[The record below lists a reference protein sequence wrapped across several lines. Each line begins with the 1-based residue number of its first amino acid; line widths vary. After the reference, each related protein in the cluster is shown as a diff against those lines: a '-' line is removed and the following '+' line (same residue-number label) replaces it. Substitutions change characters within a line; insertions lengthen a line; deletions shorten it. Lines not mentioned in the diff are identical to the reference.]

1 VLRAFYDHGVTLS
14 DPSGGRRGTGRRVSA
29 RPFTATYGPWALVAG
44 GSEGL
49 GAAFA
54 RELAR
59 RGLHLVLVARRPGPL
74 AQTAELIRQAT
85 RAQVLTVTADLAAP
99 GAIDLV
105 AEATADRPVGL
116 VVANA
121 AISPTG
127 PFIACTEA
135 DIGAV
140 ADLNCRATALLA
152 HRFLPPMV
160 QRGRGGLILMSSLA
174 GLQGVPGLAMYSA
187 SKAFLNTLAQALWAE
202 HRGSGV
208 DVIAC
213 CAGAVTTPGYRQAAR
228 RTAPGATTPE
238 QVAAAA
244 LDALGHGF
252 RVVPGPLNKVSTVAL
267 ERLLP
272 KRAAIAVF
280 GRASAATLHDPPT
293 PDPAG

>member
-1 VLRAFYDHGVTLS
+1 M
-14 DPSGGRRGTGRRVSA
+14 SA
-29 RPFTATYGPWALVAG
+29 RPFAAAYGPWALVAG

-54 RELAR
+54 HELAR
-59 RGLHLVLVARRPGPL
+59 RGLHLVLVARRPEPL
-74 AQTAELIRQAT
+74 AETAALLRQTT
-85 RAQVLTVTADLAAP
+85 GAQVQTVTADLGAP

-121 AISPTG
+121 ATSPTG
-127 PFIACTEA
+127 PFTAITEA
-135 DIGAV
+135 DVGAV

-160 QRGRGGLILMSSLA
+160 ERGRGGLILMSSLA
-174 GLQGVPGLAMYSA
+174 GLQGVPGLAVYSA
-187 SKAFLNTLAQALWAE
+187 SKAFLITLAEALWAE
-202 HRGSGV
+202 NRGSGV

-213 CAGAVTTPGYRQAAR
+213 CPGAVTTPGYRQATR

-244 LDALGHGF
+244 LDALGTGF
-252 RVVPGPLNKVSTVAL
+252 RVVPGQLNRLSTVTL

-272 KRAAIAVF
+272 KRAAIAVL
-280 GRASAATLHDPPT
+280 GRAAAAALR
-293 PDPAG
+293 DPAG

>member
-1 VLRAFYDHGVTLS
+1 
-14 DPSGGRRGTGRRVSA
+14 VSA
-29 RPFTATYGPWALVAG
+29 RPFAATYGPWALVAG

-54 RELAR
+54 HELAR

-74 AQTAELIRQAT
+74 AATADLIHATT
-85 RAQVLTVTADLAAP
+85 RAQVHTVTADLAAP

-105 AEATADRPVGL
+105 AGATADRPVGL

-127 PFIACTEA
+127 AFTAGTEA
-135 DIGAV
+135 DVRAV

-152 HRFLPPMV
+152 HRFLPAMV
-160 QRGRGGLILMSSLA
+160 ERRRGGLILMSSLA

-187 SKAFLNTLAQALWAE
+187 SKAFLITLAQALWAE
-202 HRGSGV
+202 NRGSGV

-213 CAGAVTTPGYRQAAR
+213 CAGAVMTPGYQQATR

-238 QVAAAA
+238 HVAAAA
-244 LDALGHGF
+244 LDALGRGF
-252 RVVPGPLNKVSTVAL
+252 RVIPGPLNKVSTLAL
-267 ERLLP
+267 ERLAP

-280 GRASAATLHDPPT
+280 GRASAAALHDP
-293 PDPAG
+293 AG

>member
-1 VLRAFYDHGVTLS
+1 
-14 DPSGGRRGTGRRVSA
+14 VSA
-29 RPFTATYGPWALVAG
+29 RPFAVAYGPWALVAG

-49 GAAFA
+49 GASFA
-54 RELAR
+54 HELAR

-74 AQTAELIRQAT
+74 AQTAERIRQST
-85 RAQVLTVTADLAAP
+85 EAQVQTVTADLAAP
-99 GAIDLV
+99 GAIDLI
-105 AEATADRPVGL
+105 AEDIADREVGL

-127 PFIACTEA
+127 PFTATPEA

-160 QRGRGGLILMSSLA
+160 GRGRGGLILMSSLA

-187 SKAFLNTLAQALWAE
+187 SKAFLITLAEALWAE
-202 HRGSGV
+202 NRASGV

-213 CAGAVTTPGYRQAAR
+213 CAGAVTTPGYRQATR

-238 QVAAAA
+238 HVATAA

-252 RVVPGPLNKVSTVAL
+252 RVVPGPLNRVSTVAL

-280 GRASAATLHDPPT
+280 GRASAATLHDP
-293 PDPAG
+293 DG

>member
-1 VLRAFYDHGVTLS
+1 
-14 DPSGGRRGTGRRVSA
+14 VSA
-29 RPFTATYGPWALVAG
+29 RPFAATYGPWAVVAG

-49 GAAFA
+49 GGAFA
-54 RELAR
+54 HELAR
-59 RGLHLVLVARRPGPL
+59 RGLHLVLVARRPDPL
-74 AQTAELIRQAT
+74 ARTAELLRQST
-85 RAQVLTVTADLAAP
+85 GTQVQTVTADLAEP

-105 AEATADRPVGL
+105 SEITADRTVGL

-127 PFIACTEA
+127 PFTGTAEA
-135 DIGAV
+135 DVRAV
-140 ADLNCRATALLA
+140 ADLNCRASALLA
-152 HRFLPPMV
+152 HRYLPPMV
-160 QRGRGGLILMSSLA
+160 ERGRGGLILMSSLA

-187 SKAFLNTLAQALWAE
+187 SKAFLITLAEALWAE
-202 HRGSGV
+202 NHASGV

-213 CAGAVTTPGYRQAAR
+213 CAGAVTTPGYRQATR

-238 QVAAAA
+238 QVAVAA

-280 GRASAATLHDPPT
+280 GRASAAALR
-293 PDPAG
+293 DPAG

>member
-1 VLRAFYDHGVTLS
+1 M
-14 DPSGGRRGTGRRVSA
+14 SA
-29 RPFTATYGPWALVAG
+29 RPFAATYGPWALVAG
-44 GSEGL
+44 ASEGL

-54 RELAR
+54 HELAR

-74 AQTAELIRQAT
+74 AATADLIRQTTA
-85 RAQVLTVTADLAAP
+85 AQVQTVTADLAAP
-99 GAIDLV
+99 GAIDLI
-105 AEATADRPVGL
+105 AGATADRPVGL

-127 PFIACTEA
+127 AFTAITEA

-152 HRFLPPMV
+152 HRFLPAMV
-160 QRGRGGLILMSSLA
+160 ERRRGGLILMSSLA

-187 SKAFLNTLAQALWAE
+187 SKAFLNTLAEALWAE
-202 HRGSGV
+202 NRGSGV

-238 QVAAAA
+238 HVAAAA

-252 RVVPGPLNKVSTVAL
+252 RVVPGPLNRVSTLVL
-267 ERLLP
+267 ERLAP

-280 GRASAATLHDPPT
+280 GRATAATLR
-293 PDPAG
+293 DPAG

>member
-1 VLRAFYDHGVTLS
+1 
-14 DPSGGRRGTGRRVSA
+14 VSA
-29 RPFTATYGPWALVAG
+29 RPFAATYGPWALVAG

-54 RELAR
+54 HELAR
-59 RGLHLVLVARRPGPL
+59 RGLHLVLVARRPDPL
-74 AQTAELIRQAT
+74 AATADLIRETT
-85 RAQVLTVTADLAAP
+85 RAQVHTVTADLAAP

-105 AEATADRPVGL
+105 AGATADRPVGL

-121 AISPTG
+121 AMSPTG
-127 PFIACTEA
+127 TFTASTEA
-135 DIGAV
+135 DVRAV
-140 ADLNCRATALLA
+140 ADLNCRASALLA
-152 HRFLPPMV
+152 HRFLPAMV
-160 QRGRGGLILMSSLA
+160 ERRRGGLILMSSLA

-187 SKAFLNTLAQALWAE
+187 SKAFLITLAQALWAE
-202 HRGSGV
+202 NRGSGV

-213 CAGAVTTPGYRQAAR
+213 CAGAVTTPGYRQATR

-238 QVAAAA
+238 QVAAVA

-252 RVVPGPLNKVSTVAL
+252 RVIPGPLNKVSTVAL

-280 GRASAATLHDPPT
+280 GRASAAALHDP
-293 PDPAG
+293 AG

>member
-1 VLRAFYDHGVTLS
+1 
-14 DPSGGRRGTGRRVSA
+14 VSA
-29 RPFTATYGPWALVAG
+29 RPFAATYGPWALVAG

-54 RELAR
+54 HELAR

-74 AQTAELIRQAT
+74 AATADLIRATT
-85 RAQVLTVTADLAAP
+85 RAQVHTVTADLAAP

-105 AEATADRPVGL
+105 AGATADRPVGL

-127 PFIACTEA
+127 SFTASTEA
-135 DIGAV
+135 DVRAV
-140 ADLNCRATALLA
+140 ADLNCRASALLA
-152 HRFLPPMV
+152 HRFLPSMV
-160 QRGRGGLILMSSLA
+160 ERRRGGLILMSSLA

-187 SKAFLNTLAQALWAE
+187 SKAFLITLAQALWAE
-202 HRGSGV
+202 NRGSGV

-213 CAGAVTTPGYRQAAR
+213 CAGAVTTPGYRQATR

-252 RVVPGPLNKVSTVAL
+252 RVVPGPLNRVSTVAL

-272 KRAAIAVF
+272 KRAAISVF
-280 GRASAATLHDPPT
+280 GRASAAALHDP
-293 PDPAG
+293 DG

>member
-1 VLRAFYDHGVTLS
+1 
-14 DPSGGRRGTGRRVSA
+14 VSA
-29 RPFTATYGPWALVAG
+29 RSFAAAYGPWALVAG

-54 RELAR
+54 QELAR
-59 RGLHLVLVARRPGPL
+59 RGLHLILVARRPGPL
-74 AQTAELIRQAT
+74 EQTAGLLRQAT
-85 RAQVLTVTADLAAP
+85 GAQVQTVTADLAAP
-99 GAIDLV
+99 GAIDLI
-105 AEATADRPVGL
+105 AGAAADRPVGL

-127 PFIACTEA
+127 PFTITSAA
-135 DIGAV
+135 DISAV
-140 ADLNCRATALLA
+140 TDLNCRATALLA
-152 HRFLPPMV
+152 HRFLPSMV
-160 QRGRGGLILMSSLA
+160 ERRRGGLILMSSLA

-187 SKAFLNTLAQALWAE
+187 SKAFLNTLAEALWAE
-202 HRGSGV
+202 NRGSGV

-238 QVAAAA
+238 HVATAA

-252 RVVPGPLNKVSTVAL
+252 RVVPGPLNKVSALAL
-267 ERLLP
+267 ERLAP

-280 GRASAATLHDPPT
+280 GRASATTLPA
-293 PDPAG
+293 PAG